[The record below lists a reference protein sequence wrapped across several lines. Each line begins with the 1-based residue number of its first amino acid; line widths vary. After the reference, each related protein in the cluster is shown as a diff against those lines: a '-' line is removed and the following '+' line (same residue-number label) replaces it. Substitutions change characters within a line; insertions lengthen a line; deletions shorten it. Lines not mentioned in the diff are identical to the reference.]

1 MSRDRDCGVAF
12 FSGGD
17 WLYGASAGLFALG
30 GAYPRSVSNWGLGF
44 RSAYVDLPTE

>member
-12 FSGGD
+12 YSGGH
-17 WLYGASAGLFALG
+17 WFNGAGAGLFALG
-30 GAYPRSVSNWGLGF
+30 GYNPRSYSGWFLGF